1 MDKFH
6 RLVRQ
11 QRGRPVRRTRGRPMG
26 RRAFLG
32 LGGVGA
38 AGLLLGGGLA
48 YSRNRLLTS
57 PTFSDYPFTL
67 GVASGE
73 PVHDGYSARVVL
85 WTRLAPDPLNGGGM
99 PPNDVEV
106 RWEIASDEN
115 FRDVVQSGTEI
126 APAQGAHSV
135 HAALSGLEP
144 ARYYWYRFKAGSEIS
159 PVGRTKTP
167 PETGA
172 SLSSM
177 SFAFVSCSD
186 FQEGY
191 FPVYRAVAEEDLDVV
206 FHLGDFIYEYGPDP
220 ESTRVAQT
228 PAPTDLETYRS
239 TYAEYLL
246 DPDLQAARAM
256 HPWEVIPDDHE
267 VYNNFEGAPE
277 DEDQATA
284 AAFAYW
290 EHMPLRPSAS
300 PQAAEGANLLLYRDV
315 TYGDLAQFNMLD
327 TRQYRGE
334 PPDPES
340 DNGGDVDTADPE
352 IASDMV
358 GKEQETW
365 LLDRLASS
373 GARWNVIG
381 NQIGMFDYQAGDDG
395 NMMGWDDH
403 GYARDRIMR
412 YLDDYRPF
420 NPVVITGDL
429 HCSWVSDLKA
439 YYPDENSATVG
450 TEFIGT
456 SITSSLGESYA
467 EKYKGHLGQNPHVR
481 FFDERT
487 GGYVRVDLTSE
498 EWRTEMKVADSIKD
512 RESPVRT
519 FASFVI
525 ENGQPGAKQ
534 V

>member
-1 MDKFH
+1 MS
-6 RLVRQ
+6 
-11 QRGRPVRRTRGRPMG
+11 

-48 YSRNRLLTS
+48 YNRNRLLTS
-57 PTFSDYPFTL
+57 PTFSDYPFSL

-126 APAQGAHSV
+126 APALEAHSV

-220 ESTRVAQT
+220 ESTRMAQT
-228 PAPTDLETYRS
+228 SAPTDLETYRS

-315 TYGDLAQFNMLD
+315 NYGDLAQFNMLD

-381 NQIGMFDYQAGDDG
+381 NQIGMFDYQAGEDG

-412 YLDDYRPF
+412 YLDDFRPS

-467 EKYKGHLGQNPHVR
+467 EKYKGHLEQNPHVR

-512 RESPVRT
+512 RESPLRT

>member
-1 MDKFH
+1 MS
-6 RLVRQ
+6 
-11 QRGRPVRRTRGRPMG
+11 RRV
-26 RRAFLG
+26 FLG

-48 YSRNRLLTS
+48 YNRNRLLTS
-57 PTFSDYPFTL
+57 PTFSDYPFSL

-115 FRDVVQSGTEI
+115 FSDVVQSGTEI
-126 APAQGAHSV
+126 APALEAHSV

-191 FPVYRAVAEEDLDVV
+191 FPIYRAVAEEDLDVV

-220 ESTRVAQT
+220 ESTRMAQT
-228 PAPTDLETYRS
+228 SAPTDLETYRS

-267 VYNNFEGAPE
+267 VYNNFVGALE

-300 PQAAEGANLLLYRDV
+300 PQAAEGRTCFSTATSTTETSPSSTCSTPASTEASRP
-315 TYGDLAQFNMLD
+315 TPSPITAAMS
-327 TRQYRGE
+327 T
-334 PPDPES
+334 PPIP
-340 DNGGDVDTADPE
+340 
-352 IASDMV
+352 
-358 GKEQETW
+358 
-365 LLDRLASS
+365 R
-373 GARWNVIG
+373 
-381 NQIGMFDYQAGDDG
+381 
-395 NMMGWDDH
+395 
-403 GYARDRIMR
+403 
-412 YLDDYRPF
+412 
-420 NPVVITGDL
+420 
-429 HCSWVSDLKA
+429 
-439 YYPDENSATVG
+439 
-450 TEFIGT
+450 
-456 SITSSLGESYA
+456 
-467 EKYKGHLGQNPHVR
+467 
-481 FFDERT
+481 
-487 GGYVRVDLTSE
+487 
-498 EWRTEMKVADSIKD
+498 
-512 RESPVRT
+512 
-519 FASFVI
+519 
-525 ENGQPGAKQ
+525 
-534 V
+534 